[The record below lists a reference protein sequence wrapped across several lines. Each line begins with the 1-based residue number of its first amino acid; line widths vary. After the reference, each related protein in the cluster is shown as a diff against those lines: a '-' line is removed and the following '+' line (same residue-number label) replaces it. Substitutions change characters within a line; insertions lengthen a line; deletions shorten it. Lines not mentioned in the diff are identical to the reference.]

1 MTRITV
7 TVDHLRLK
15 GIEPEMGNA
24 LAAALKAELSQALSD
39 RTARMGWTHSHRT
52 PVLKLGRMPLYA
64 GTSAGTKLG
73 KQVGHAVARG
83 LKP

>member
-7 TVDHLRLK
+7 TVDHLLLK

-24 LAAALKAELSQALSD
+24 LAAALKADLSQALSD
-39 RTARMGWTHSHRT
+39 RTARSEWARSHRT
-52 PVLKLGRMPLYA
+52 PVLKLSRMPLNS
-64 GTSAGTKLG
+64 GITGGTKLG
-73 KQVGHAVARG
+73 KQVAHAVARG